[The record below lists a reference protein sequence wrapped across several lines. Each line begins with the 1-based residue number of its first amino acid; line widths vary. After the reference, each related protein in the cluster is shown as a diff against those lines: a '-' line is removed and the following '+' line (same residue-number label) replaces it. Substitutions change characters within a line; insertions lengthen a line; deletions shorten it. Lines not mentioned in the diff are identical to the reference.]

1 MGPWGSLTL
10 LRVNIGETGQRA
22 LVRTLGG
29 EAVVPAGSTV
39 SSWKTCELEM
49 THPGTLE
56 SD

>member
-10 LRVNIGETGQRA
+10 LRVNVGETGQRA

-39 SSWKTCELEM
+39 SSWKTYELEM